1 MKKIKDYP
9 EIIKLLNRKSWTKK
23 RFEENLKKKY
33 FLQSE
38 TESIIKQAIELGLIN
53 DDKWAKIYI
62 NKKNSTIKSN
72 RTIEQVLI
80 REGICREIIDKNIS
94 ERNDDEAC
102 MYAIEY
108 KKKRIPEKKQDKTK
122 ILYNYLMSKGFSSD
136 LVYKLLKIEQ

>member
-38 TESIIKQAIELGLIN
+38 TESLVNQAIELGLID

-108 KKKRIPEKKQDKTK
+108 KKKRIPEKKKDKTK

>member
-62 NKKNSTIKSN
+62 NKKNSTI
-72 RTIEQVLI
+72 EQ
-80 REGICREIIDKNIS
+80 
-94 ERNDDEAC
+94 
-102 MYAIEY
+102 
-108 KKKRIPEKKQDKTK
+108 
-122 ILYNYLMSKGFSSD
+122 
-136 LVYKLLKIEQ
+136 